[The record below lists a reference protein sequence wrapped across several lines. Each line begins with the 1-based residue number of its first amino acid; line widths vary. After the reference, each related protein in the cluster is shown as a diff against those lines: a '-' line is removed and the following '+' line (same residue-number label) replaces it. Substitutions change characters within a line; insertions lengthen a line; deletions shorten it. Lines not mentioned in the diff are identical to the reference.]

1 MAEADAAAAEMA
13 QIYSVPSL
21 LLLPTP
27 PLAGFTHST

>member
-1 MAEADAAAAEMA
+1 MAEADAAAEMA
-13 QIYSVPSL
+13 QIYLVPS